1 MNGFNDEFLQSLME
15 KTKNKEAEIREK
27 KTETFR
33 SSILSSIDLVHQQN
47 INEARNEKEITKD
60 VKDLSTQVGQMLATL
75 GNIDEKTEMSVLSE
89 IPKKIDGLRG
99 QLKQIHGNITI
110 MLDVIAS
117 SERYTLVF
125 YF

>member
-33 SSILSSIDLVHQQN
+33 SSILSVIDLVHQQN

-110 MLDVIAS
+110 M
-117 SERYTLVF
+117 F
-125 YF
+125 C